1 MKFNVNQQ
9 DLQQALNYCQGV
21 IEKRSTLPILSNIL
35 LDVSNSKL
43 IITATDLDLIFVH
56 QLNNIEVLEEGK
68 TTTTSSIMY
77 DIVRKF
83 SSGKKINLSLTDI
96 SKLQVESEKSIFNLN
111 CISATEFPLTDE
123 NFNENEFVIKSKQL
137 LKLLNKCKF
146 SVSNDETRHYLSGI
160 YFHQTEVEDKNYL
173 TAVATDSHR
182 MSISKIRLDQK
193 IDFEPIILPKKTI
206 FQLCSLLDSY
216 DGDVKVSNLKSKI
229 KFELNNSIL
238 ISKLIDGKFPNYI
251 QVIPKNNQK
260 KLEIDLKLFLNSVDR
275 VASVSLDK
283 KDGVKFN
290 LSKDI
295 LDLSVNNTNSGDGKE
310 TLNVKFDHDLEIS
323 IEADQSYGNG
333 FLLPLGPLRE
343 LPSRL
348 NQVDFKVYHTYTE
361 RNQNYTMKYV
371 IDELENPYHG
381 VSIKLCKWANEKVIH
396 AISAIGSPKRFYNLL
411 EQSGFILA
419 NTTSLLDHEHIPRSY
434 FEETKESTIFIT
446 EKDATKLKNYSN
458 PKIWVVKVKM
468 VLNKPINKLIEEKI
482 APLVKPVC

>member
-35 LDVSNSKL
+35 LEAKESKL
-43 IITATDLDLIFVH
+43 TITATDLDLIFIH
-56 QLNNIEVLEEGK
+56 QLNNVEVLEQGK
-68 TTTTSSIMY
+68 TTTTSSTMY
-77 DIVRKF
+77 DIIRKL
-83 SSGKKINLSLTDI
+83 SSGKKINLTLTDG
-96 SKLQVESEKSIFNLN
+96 KLHVESEKSIFNLN

-123 NFNENEFVIKSKQL
+123 NFNQNEFLIKSKQL

-160 YFHQTEVEDKNYL
+160 FFHQTEVEDKNYL

-216 DGDVKVSNLKSKI
+216 DGEVKVSNVKSKI

-283 KDGVKFN
+283 KDGVKFS
-290 LSKDI
+290 LSKDL

-310 TLNVKFDHDLEIS
+310 TLSVKFEHDLDISFNSRYLIDVASQLDGERVEIFFN
-323 IEADQSYGNG
+323 D
-333 FLLPLGPLRE
+333 
-343 LPSRL
+343 
-348 NQVDFKVYHTYTE
+348 T
-361 RNQNYTMKYV
+361 
-371 IDELENPYHG
+371 
-381 VSIKLCKWANEKVIH
+381 
-396 AISAIGSPKRFYNLL
+396 GSPALIKDPSDFD
-411 EQSGFILA
+411 S
-419 NTTSLLDHEHIPRSY
+419 
-434 FEETKESTIFIT
+434 IF
-446 EKDATKLKNYSN
+446 
-458 PKIWVVKVKM
+458 VVMPMKG
-468 VLNKPINKLIEEKI
+468 
-482 APLVKPVC
+482 